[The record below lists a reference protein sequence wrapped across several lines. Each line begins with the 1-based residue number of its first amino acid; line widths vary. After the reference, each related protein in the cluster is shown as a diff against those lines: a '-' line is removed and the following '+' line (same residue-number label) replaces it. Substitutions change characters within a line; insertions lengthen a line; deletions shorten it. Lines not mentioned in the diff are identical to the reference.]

1 MLEEKNELK
10 EPILELIEEECCG
23 KCEEEP
29 EIYESSFSNDARRNL
44 FFICLVCVIIIIVTL
59 SLKY

>member
-29 EIYESSFSNDARRNL
+29 EMYVSSFSNNARRNL